1 MSAHPARLRELI
13 DLAQEGSSERRREL
27 LRGLTDAFFARDAH
41 APAEMELFDQ
51 ILSQLSDEMEE
62 VVRADLSGRM
72 ASRPD
77 APSGL
82 VRQLALDDIKVA
94 GNLLTRSAAL
104 SDEVLLDVARSRG
117 QEHLKAISGRNH
129 VSAAVSDVIVERGD
143 DTTLSVLIRNDG
155 ADLSR
160 QAHERIVDR
169 AVASPQLR
177 EAVIE
182 RRSLPVDLLNEL
194 YFVAEARL
202 RERILARN
210 AEIDPAELESALERG
225 RKRMA
230 TADGAL
236 PADYAVA
243 DSEVRALHAKG
254 ELGPRVLASFLRER
268 KTTRFLTSLAL
279 LARVDF
285 HTARRIVERREMD
298 ALAIISKAAGFDAS
312 LFLTFAVLILDREA
326 DAMGRAREYG
336 QLYADLSPEVAQ
348 RTIRFWRMRRQS
360 GDLAAA

>member
-1 MSAHPARLRELI
+1 MSAPPSRLRELI
-13 DLAQEGSSERRREL
+13 DLAHEASSERRREL

-41 APAEMELFDQ
+41 AAGEMVLFDD
-51 ILSQLSDEMEE
+51 ILTQLSDDMET
-62 VVRADLSGRM
+62 VVRADLSHRM
-72 ASRPD
+72 ARRSD
-77 APSGL
+77 APAGL
-82 VRQLALDDIKVA
+82 LRRLVHDDISVA
-94 GNLLTRSAAL
+94 GVLLTRSKAL
-104 SDEVLLDVARSRG
+104 SDEVLMDVARSQG
-117 QEHLKAISGRNH
+117 QEHLKAISGRSH
-129 VSAAVSDVIVERGD
+129 VSASVSDVIVQRAD

-160 QAHERIVDR
+160 EAHETIVDR
-169 AVASPQLR
+169 AVASPGLR

-210 AEIDPAELESALERG
+210 AEIDPQELERALENG
-225 RKRMA
+225 RKRLA
-230 TADGAL
+230 TQDGAL
-236 PADYAVA
+236 PSDYAVA
-243 DSEVRALHAKG
+243 DAEVRSLHAKG
-254 ELGPRVLASFLRER
+254 ELGPRALAAFLRER
-268 KTTRFLTSLAL
+268 RNTRFLASLAL

-285 HTARRIVERREMD
+285 HTARRVVERREMD
-298 ALAIISKAAGFDAS
+298 ALAIICKAASFDAS

-336 QLYADLSPEVAQ
+336 QLYADLPEEVAQ

-360 GDLAAA
+360 SDLAAA